1 MSNEKRAANERSSA
15 ALAQHQEAG
24 SWPPYRGPASDN
36 GRSRRVINVQPSD
49 GSSQGGVF
57 GRKLYSKFN
66 AIEIDVASPVE
77 QKAALQDLLGAMLD
91 EIHADDRDPDKWEA
105 RLIYKAM
112 VHLKAGFNFAAYDA
126 IATILV
132 PLGTRGREGRS
143 QEEGEV
149 PKTLGDLRSHLAAL
163 IDSTAKSREAHAE
176 RVGNDGG

>member
-1 MSNEKRAANERSSA
+1 MANEKRAANEKSSVS
-15 ALAQHQEAG
+15 LAQHPENG
-24 SWPPYRGPASDN
+24 NWPAYRGPSSDN
-36 GRSRRVINVQPSD
+36 GRSRRVINVLPSD
-49 GSSQGGVF
+49 GSTQGGVF

-77 QKAALQDLLGAMLD
+77 QKVALQDLLGAMLD
-91 EIHADDRDPDKWEA
+91 EIHADDRAPDKWEA
-105 RLIYKAM
+105 RLIYRAL

-143 QEEGEV
+143 QEEEEA

-163 IDSTAKSREAHAE
+163 VDSTTKSREAYADSL
-176 RVGNDGG
+176 GDDGG